1 MEAGLDATLR
11 NISARGM
18 QLEAD
23 GLPPK
28 GTYLSIQIDG
38 LNVPAGEVMWQKDGL
53 VGIQLMEEL
62 RWTSLMPWIRKV
74 SAGGAA

>member
-1 MEAGLDATLR
+1 
-11 NISARGM
+11 
-18 QLEAD
+18 
-23 GLPPK
+23 
-28 GTYLSIQIDG
+28 
-38 LNVPAGEVMWQKDGL
+38 VPAGEVMWQKDDL